1 MSEKS
6 KEQDT
11 ANQLAGLHISDKS
24 PSPEMRPPRPPRPV
38 QQPPEEE
45 EDEDDF
51 EEEDENDPFA
61 DRNAVTTPK
70 AERFEPVWYVI
81 FQVHS
86 NHDNQRRNIGELF
99 DPFLLR
105 WWMMEQGAW
114 PGSWRDDF
122 ASRVQIETLRQEEW
136 LWTKWIMQHLT
147 MIHSLWFMTRATQH
161 SRAFVPTK
169 QTTPTS
175 RHQISQALFH
185 ILSLSFV
192 NVWVIENH
200 HDWKVCWS
208 NIAVY
213 TMRMPHLAQDT
224 FHLIIGHKWFI
235 CRGWFNCISTVLYIF
250 TFYICTALKQQW
262 PSSFHYDAT
271 EILIIVHITF
281 VWTITPLLSLRHRSK
296 LHALL
301 YLSYPPQEVHPFLLS
316 ASFFARHPRVP
327 GLV

>member
-105 WWMMEQGAW
+105 
-114 PGSWRDDF
+114 
-122 ASRVQIETLRQEEW
+122 
-136 LWTKWIMQHLT
+136 
-147 MIHSLWFMTRATQH
+147 
-161 SRAFVPTK
+161 
-169 QTTPTS
+169 
-175 RHQISQALFH
+175 
-185 ILSLSFV
+185 
-192 NVWVIENH
+192 
-200 HDWKVCWS
+200 
-208 NIAVY
+208 
-213 TMRMPHLAQDT
+213 
-224 FHLIIGHKWFI
+224 
-235 CRGWFNCISTVLYIF
+235 
-250 TFYICTALKQQW
+250 
-262 PSSFHYDAT
+262 
-271 EILIIVHITF
+271 
-281 VWTITPLLSLRHRSK
+281 
-296 LHALL
+296 
-301 YLSYPPQEVHPFLLS
+301 
-316 ASFFARHPRVP
+316 
-327 GLV
+327 